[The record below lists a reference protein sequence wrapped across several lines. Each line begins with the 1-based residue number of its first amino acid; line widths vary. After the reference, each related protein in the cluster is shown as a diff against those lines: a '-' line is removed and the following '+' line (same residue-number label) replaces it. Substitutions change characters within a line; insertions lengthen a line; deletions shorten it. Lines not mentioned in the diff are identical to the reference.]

1 MISIPGQ
8 YGATCD
14 GFSRREFLRLGG
26 AGLVG
31 VSLSDILRIQAQQ
44 APGVGPAPG
53 APKNG
58 WGRAKSV
65 IILYLQ
71 GGPSH
76 IGIWDPKPDAPSN
89 VRGDFKPIR
98 TKVPGIEIGELF
110 PKLASIADKTV
121 FIRSMIGATGDH
133 YAFQCLTGWHNR
145 NQPPGGWPAIGS
157 VLSKLHGS
165 RDPAL
170 PALHILHRLLP

>member
-1 MISIPGQ
+1 MISIPGK

-31 VSLSDILRIQAQQ
+31 LSLTDILRIQAQQ
-44 APGVGPAPG
+44 APGTGPAPSQ
-53 APKNG
+53 PKNG
-58 WGRAKSV
+58 WGQAKSV

-76 IGIWDPKPDAPSN
+76 IDIWDPKPDAPSN

-98 TKVPGIEIGELF
+98 SKVPGINLSEVM
-110 PKLASIADKTV
+110 PKLAQQMDKATL
-121 FIRSMIGATGDH
+121 IRSMSYTPVGLFNHTDELRVRGLDVVRAVET
-133 YAFQCLTGWHNR
+133 
-145 NQPPGGWPAIGS
+145 
-157 VLSKLHGS
+157 HGS
-165 RDPAL
+165 WTLDPGVGA
-170 PALHILHRLLP
+170 AVGTHRCSSVS